1 LWLSLLAVMLALA
14 PRAETLSWL
23 TPGFRLTAG
32 LCAAAVIPAL
42 CTLQLLIPNAAA
54 LLFPAWFQ
62 STRTRGGGIELMGQR
77 LIFVIGQLFVILISL
92 LPVVLSC
99 ALVIFASQWLIG
111 PTSAVVLATL
121 LALAIL
127 AAEIAVGL
135 WWLGERFEKLDLATE
150 LRP

>member
-1 LWLSLLAVMLALA
+1 
-14 PRAETLSWL
+14 
-23 TPGFRLTAG
+23 
-32 LCAAAVIPAL
+32 
-42 CTLQLLIPNAAA
+42 

-111 PTSAVVLATL
+111 PTAAVVLATL

-127 AAEIAVGL
+127 AAEIAGGL

>member
-1 LWLSLLAVMLALA
+1 
-14 PRAETLSWL
+14 
-23 TPGFRLTAG
+23 
-32 LCAAAVIPAL
+32 
-42 CTLQLLIPNAAA
+42 

-111 PTSAVVLATL
+111 PTAAVVLATL